1 MWLETA
7 GRADNWPKKEAEA
20 NTCTPGHSK
29 HSRFYMEYKSKLLE
43 NSRQKQHSRFMVV
56 VLCTGSHVAHA
67 GHELII

>member
-29 HSRFYMEYKSKLLE
+29 HSRLYMEYKSKLLE
-43 NSRQKQHSRFMVV
+43 NSRQKQLHN
-56 VLCTGSHVAHA
+56 TA
-67 GHELII
+67 GLWLLFYVQGLM